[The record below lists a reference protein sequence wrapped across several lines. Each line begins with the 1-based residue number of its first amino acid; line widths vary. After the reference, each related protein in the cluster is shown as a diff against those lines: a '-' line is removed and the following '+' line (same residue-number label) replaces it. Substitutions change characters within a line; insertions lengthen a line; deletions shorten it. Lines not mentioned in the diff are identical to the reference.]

1 MSSKAVSRNAKAKP
15 DGRDVKR
22 LTVTTHGDQL
32 AHALERDTEI
42 ASEDLAALTTDAVS
56 GEVFAQELP
65 QKLVAWAN
73 ESINE
78 PAGLRAGALVRAM
91 RESARLSQTELGAHA
106 RIKQADISAIET
118 SSGDR
123 GPTFDVLARVADA
136 CGYLVTFA
144 PKTALG
150 VTADV
155 ELGNVLVD
163 YLMKS
168 ISARQKTT
176 IRTYLRDTLRVGQD
190 VIDDPLVWS
199 AVARRL
205 LMKLGD
211 TDFNHL
217 ISTATLEEITPRLQ
231 SDLSFMRYIGHYGSS
246 KAVRSTVH
254 AKPARRRALVTAT
267 AHAGKVR

>member
-1 MSSKAVSRNAKAKP
+1 MSAKAIARNTRAKP
-15 DGRDVKR
+15 AARDAKR
-22 LTVTTHGDQL
+22 LTVTTHGEHL
-32 AHALERDTEI
+32 AHTLQRDTEI
-42 ASEDLAALTTDAVS
+42 APEDLAALTTDAVS

-73 ESINE
+73 ESVNE

-91 RESARLSQTELGAHA
+91 RESARLSQTELGSHA

-155 ELGNVLVD
+155 ELGNVLVG

-176 IRTYLRDTLRVGQD
+176 IRTYLRDTLHVSRD
-190 VIDDPLVWS
+190 IIDDPLVWS

-231 SDLSFMRYIGHYGSS
+231 SDSSFMRYIGHYGSG
-246 KAVRSTVH
+246 KTVRSAAHT
-254 AKPARRRALVTAT
+254 KPARRRAPVTAA
-267 AHAGKVR
+267 AHAGKAR

>member
-1 MSSKAVSRNAKAKP
+1 MSAKP
-15 DGRDVKR
+15 IARNTRTKPAARDAKR
-22 LTVTTHGDQL
+22 LTVRTHGDHLSHTLQ
-32 AHALERDTEI
+32 RDTEI
-42 ASEDLAALTTDAVS
+42 APEDLAALTTDAIS
-56 GEVFAQELP
+56 GEVFAKELP

-73 ESINE
+73 ESVNK

-91 RESARLSQTELGAHA
+91 RESARLSQTELGSHA

-123 GPTFDVLARVADA
+123 GPTFDVLTRVADA

-155 ELGNVLVD
+155 ELGNVLVG

-168 ISARQKTT
+168 ISARQKTI
-176 IRTYLRDTLRVGQD
+176 IRTYLRDTLHVRRD
-190 VIDDPLVWS
+190 VIDDPVVWS

-211 TDFNHL
+211 TDFEHL
-217 ISTATLEEITPRLQ
+217 ISTTTLEEITPKLR
-231 SDLSFMRYIGHYGSS
+231 DDPNFMRYIGHYGSG
-246 KAVRSTVH
+246 KAAHSAAH
-254 AKPARRRALVTAT
+254 AKPARRRALATAT
-267 AHAGKVR
+267 AHGSKTR